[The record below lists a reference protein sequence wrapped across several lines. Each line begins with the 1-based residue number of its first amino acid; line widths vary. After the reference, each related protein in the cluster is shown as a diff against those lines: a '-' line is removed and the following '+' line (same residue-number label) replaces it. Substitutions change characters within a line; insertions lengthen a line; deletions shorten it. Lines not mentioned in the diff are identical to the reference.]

1 MPFQK
6 GHPRYGGR
14 KKGQKTSGLAS
25 LAKLT
30 KMTPLERALEENKRL
45 LDQAR
50 QDIKIDPLLPLDALL
65 MAVQVAAKTGNINLL
80 VQAAGVLAPYMAPRL
95 VRAEVHTRRDESQ
108 VTEAELLRE
117 MQELKARID
126 RAQQRQRTVAAP
138 TVEAEIV
145 P

>member
-14 KKGQKTSGLAS
+14 KKGQGPG
-25 LAKLT
+25 LAKLA
-30 KMTPLERALEENKRL
+30 KMTPMQRALEENRRL
-45 LDQAR
+45 LQEAR
-50 QDIKIDPLLPLDALL
+50 ETIKIDPLMPLDALM

-95 VRAEVHTRRDESQ
+95 IRAEVSTRRDDTQLS
-108 VTEAELLRE
+108 EADLLRE
-117 MQELKARID
+117 MQELRARID
-126 RAQQRQRTVAAP
+126 RAQQRQRVVSAP

-145 P
+145 T

>member
-14 KKGQKTSGLAS
+14 KPGGAKGKERVAQLTPMQK
-25 LAKLT
+25 
-30 KMTPLERALEENKRL
+30 ALEENKRL

-50 QDIKIDPLLPLDALL
+50 HDIKLDPLMPLDALL

-117 MQELKARID
+117 MQELRARID